1 MRQRGVTYAFN
12 IQAPGYPF
20 YIRSSTALEDMSNVY
35 TNGVSES
42 GKDVGVVIWH
52 VGLDAPDTLW
62 YTTQSDANFTG
73 QIVVSDIAAGPE

>member
-1 MRQRGVTYAFN
+1 
-12 IQAPGYPF
+12 
-20 YIRSSTALEDMSNVY
+20 MSNVY

-52 VGLDAPDTLW
+52 VGLDAPNTLW
-62 YTTQSDANFTG
+62 YTTQSDADFTG